1 MGSELGAPVREGR
14 NGILEEKQRLMGSY
28 VESKCDVYVLEG
40 ECSID
45 ESRDLGKPKSKTK
58 CMLNKRAYG
67 LAFSPLSSSFPV
79 PEFVCCC

>member
-1 MGSELGAPVREGR
+1 MGSC
-14 NGILEEKQRLMGSY
+14 

-40 ECSID
+40 GCSID

-67 LAFSPLSSSFPV
+67 LAFSPLLSPLPSLSLSLYV
-79 PEFVCCC
+79 VAKTTTYAA